1 MIPHRRNRRR
11 RSVLRI
17 AVLGMLTAFV
27 AAELMSRFGL
37 GLGDPP
43 LFVKDESIEYMIKPG
58 TYRRFGHAIHIN
70 RWSQRSP
77 EIETTKSDPNE
88 FRVLVIGDSVVN
100 GGALLDDAE
109 IATTLLESSLAKQ
122 LNRPVRVLN
131 ISAGSWGPANQLAY
145 LEKFGTF
152 DADAAVVVWSSHDAW
167 DVPRFDGLREDQ
179 PEQRPP
185 LAMGELITRYL
196 LPRLRR
202 SAAAAPAQTENDFDQ
217 AMQSA
222 IDLIAFAR
230 SHNLLVAIVLHETRG
245 EIEGKS
251 DTDQSLDRGRRLLKD
266 MVTTTGIPLSF
277 TRSHLAPALAKGEAV
292 FQDDI
297 HPTAKGQKLLAECLE
312 HAVRP
317 LLESQPPQSR

>member
-1 MIPHRRNRRR
+1 VATLI
-11 RSVLRI
+11 
-17 AVLGMLTAFV
+17 
-27 AAELMSRFGL
+27 AAEVFARFAL

-43 LFVKDESIEYMIKPG
+43 LFQKDDAIEYVLKPG
-58 TYRRFGHAIHIN
+58 TYRRFGHTIHIN

-77 EIETTKSDPNE
+77 EIEAKKSDPNE

-100 GGALLDDAE
+100 GGALLDDTE
-109 IATTLLESSLAKQ
+109 IATTLLERALTTQ

-145 LEKFGTF
+145 LEKVGTF
-152 DADAAVVVWSSHDAW
+152 DADAAVIVWSSHDAS
-167 DVPRFDGLREDQ
+167 DVPRFDGLRDDQ
-179 PEQRPP
+179 PEQRPM
-185 LAMGELITRYL
+185 LAVGELITRYA

-202 SAAAAPAQTENDFDQ
+202 SPTATPAPSENAFDQ

-230 SHNLLVAIVLHETRG
+230 SRNLPIAIVLHETRG

-251 DTDQSLDRGRRLLKD
+251 DTDHSLDRGRRLLKD
-266 MVTTTGIPLSF
+266 MVTATAIPLSY
-277 TRSHLAPALAKGEAV
+277 TRTHFAPALAKGDTV

-297 HPTAKGQKLLAECLE
+297 HPAAQGQKLLAQCLE
-312 HAVRP
+312 QAMRP
-317 LLESQPPQSR
+317 LLESQTPKSP

>member
-1 MIPHRRNRRR
+1 MATVI
-11 RSVLRI
+11 
-17 AVLGMLTAFV
+17 
-27 AAELMSRFGL
+27 AAELLARFAL

-43 LFVKDESIEYMIKPG
+43 LFTKDDAIEYVLKPG
-58 TYRRFGHAIHIN
+58 TYHRFGHTIHIN

-77 EIETTKSDPNE
+77 DIEAKKTDPTE
-88 FRVLVIGDSVVN
+88 LRVLVIGDSVVN
-100 GGALLDDAE
+100 GGALLDDSQ
-109 IATTLLESSLAKQ
+109 IATTLLEQSLTKQ

-131 ISAGSWGPANQLAY
+131 ISAGSWGPANELAY
-145 LEKFGTF
+145 LQKFGTF
-152 DADAAVVVWSSHDAW
+152 DADAMVVVWSSHDAW

-179 PEQRPP
+179 PEQRPL
-185 LAMGELITRYL
+185 LAVGELITRYA

-202 SAAAAPAQTENDFDQ
+202 STASAPAPADNDFDQ

-230 SHNLLVAIVLHETRG
+230 SRNLPLAVVLHETRG
-245 EIEGKS
+245 EIEGKA

-277 TRSHLAPALAKGEAV
+277 TRTHLAPALAKGEAP

-297 HPTAKGQKLLAECLE
+297 HPAASGQKLLAECLDQ
-312 HAVRP
+312 AVRP
-317 LLESQPPQSR
+317 LLEPQNPKSP

>member
-1 MIPHRRNRRR
+1 MAT
-11 RSVLRI
+11 L
-17 AVLGMLTAFV
+17 V
-27 AAELMSRFGL
+27 AAELLARFAL

-43 LFVKDESIEYMIKPG
+43 LFHKDDTIEYVLKPG
-58 TYRRFGHAIHIN
+58 TYHRFGHTIHIN

-77 EIETTKSDPNE
+77 EIEAKKSDSNE

-109 IATTLLESSLAKQ
+109 IATTLLERSLAKQ

-185 LAMGELITRYL
+185 LAVGELITRYV

-202 SAAAAPAQTENDFDQ
+202 SAPSAPAPTGRDFERATE
-217 AMQSA
+217 SA
-222 IDLIAFAR
+222 IG
-230 SHNLLVAIVLHETRG
+230 LVAFVKFANIPLAVVLHETHS
-245 EIEGKS
+245 EIEGKQS
-251 DTDQSLDRGRRLLKD
+251 TDLSLDRGRREMRDAIDACEMSYVL
-266 MVTTTGIPLSF
+266 
-277 TRSHLAPALAKGEAV
+277 TRDWLAPALARGDRV

-297 HPTAKGQKLLAECLE
+297 HPTANGQKLLAECLE
-312 HAVRP
+312 QAVRP
-317 LLESQPPQSR
+317 LLESHSPKSP

>member
-11 RSVLRI
+11 RSWLR
-17 AVLGMLTAFV
+17 AAALGLVATVV
-27 AAELMSRFGL
+27 AAELLTRFAL

-43 LFVKDESIEYMIKPG
+43 LFQKDDAIEYVIKPG
-58 TYRRFGHAIHIN
+58 TYRRFGHVIHIN

-77 EIETTKSDPNE
+77 EIEAKKTDPNE
-88 FRVLVIGDSVVN
+88 LRVLVIGDSVVN
-100 GGALLDDAE
+100 GGALLDDSH
-109 IATTLLESSLAKQ
+109 IATSLLERSLAKQ

-167 DVPRFDGLREDQ
+167 DMPRFDGLREDQ
-179 PEQRPP
+179 PEHRPL
-185 LAMGELITRYL
+185 LAVGELITRYV
-196 LPRLRR
+196 LPRLRP
-202 SAAAAPAQTENDFDQ
+202 SPAPAPAPTDNDFDQ

-230 SHNLLVAIVLHETRG
+230 SHNLPLAIILHETRS

-251 DTDQSLDRGRRLLKD
+251 DTDRSLDSGRRLLKD

-277 TRSHLAPALAKGEAV
+277 TRTHLAPALAKGDAV

-297 HPTAKGQKLLAECLE
+297 HPTANGQKQLAECLE
-312 HAVRP
+312 QAVRP
-317 LLESQPPQSR
+317 LLDSRTPKSP